1 MGEKIQMLKKALE
14 KDPNNPLGL
23 YGLAMEYYKQGD
35 YENAIKYLEKYLSI
49 HEDEGAGYRT
59 LAQCYVS
66 LGDIE
71 SAIDA
76 YEKGIQAAAKY
87 NHPTM
92 VAEFQQE
99 IETLKSMI

>member
-1 MGEKIQMLKKALE
+1 MSERIEMLKKALD

-23 YGLAMEYYKQGD
+23 YGLAMEYYKSGD
-35 YENAIKYLEKYLSI
+35 YENAIVYLKKYLSI

-59 LAQCYVS
+59 LAQCYIN

-71 SAIDA
+71 NAIES
-76 YEKGIQAAAKY
+76 YERGIEKATKF

-99 IETLKSMI
+99 IENLKSML

>member
-1 MGEKIQMLKKALE
+1 MSDRINSLKKALE

-35 YENAIKYLEKYLSI
+35 YENAIIYLKKYLAL
-49 HEDEGAGYRT
+49 HDDEGAGYRT
-59 LAQCYVS
+59 LAQCYVN
-66 LGDIE
+66 LGDYENAIE
-71 SAIDA
+71 A
-76 YEKGIQAAAKY
+76 YERGIEKATKY

-99 IETLKSMI
+99 IEQLKSML